1 VSSAAP
7 NGSQPFQI
15 LHPLRRYAVS
25 PLADPPRERVEV
37 GKFVILSMLLH
48 VLFIVLFGDSTGG
61 GASRASQMLGGFSA
75 SLQARV
81 TNNAPVSPSIKSTSA
96 NSANVNPRTMQ
107 PVQPAQ
113 IEPLKPS
120 VPSVPSAPSAS
131 SALPAENSEATK
143 TVEPPP
149 QSATTAPTPP
159 IVPDKITVPDAL
171 PTLSKPVVKP
181 VTEFV
186 IPPSVVSPKAAVE
199 AKPAAEA
206 LPPIDPLPPLLR
218 AQPLTVPKPIELN
231 AAPSVSREFAP
242 YVPPTIAAPIASPTL
257 PPSITPIS
265 PAAPAA
271 PIAPMVLPPVT
282 PLDLP
287 SIAAP
292 KMEREF
298 AAPANIDVPESRQPM
313 VVPPPIANI
322 APTTAPKT
330 EREFVPYVAPTVT
343 PTAAPVAAPAPTSAP
358 ASASTAPAQSAPAA
372 PSTTNAPST
381 ERAPVSA
388 TPGSPAPSSTK
399 STDDIFGPRRDTPTT
414 PAKSL
419 DLDAARKSAREG
431 GSEPRNERSGP
442 RTLLPFP
449 TAPKPAVKSDI
460 TKIFD
465 KALKRPDCKEAY
477 SDMGLAAV
485 IPLVRDAIK
494 QDGCKW

>member
-1 VSSAAP
+1 MSSAAP

-15 LHPLRRYAVS
+15 LHPLRRYATS

-48 VLFIVLFGDSTGG
+48 VLLIVLFGDSTGG
-61 GASRASQMLGGFSA
+61 GPSRASQMLGGFSA
-75 SLQARV
+75 SLQASV
-81 TNNAPVSPSIKSTSA
+81 TNNAPASPSIKSSA
-96 NSANVNPRTMQ
+96 SPGT
-107 PVQPAQ
+107 PQPAR

-120 VPSVPSAPSAS
+120 AP

-143 TVEPPP
+143 TVEPAP
-149 QSATTAPTPP
+149 QSTAVAPTPT

-186 IPPSVVSPKAAVE
+186 ISPSEAVPKAAVE
-199 AKPAAEA
+199 VKPVAEA
-206 LPPIDPLPPLLR
+206 LPPIDPLPPLPR
-218 AQPLTVPKPIELN
+218 AQPLNMPKPIELN
-231 AAPSVSREFAP
+231 AAPSVSREFTP
-242 YVPPTIAAPIASPTL
+242 YVPPVLPPVSPPILPPTL
-257 PPSITPIS
+257 PSSITPI
-265 PAAPAA
+265 APAA
-271 PIAPMVLPPVT
+271 PIAPLALPPVT

-287 SIAAP
+287 TIAAP
-292 KMEREF
+292 KIEREF
-298 AAPANIDVPESRQPM
+298 AAPANIEVREPQ

-322 APTTAPKT
+322 APTAAPKT
-330 EREFVPYVAPTVT
+330 EREFVPYVAPTIT
-343 PTAAPVAAPAPTSAP
+343 PTAAPVAASAPTIASPPAVNPNAVPTQP
-358 ASASTAPAQSAPAA
+358 ASTSTAAPSSTV
-372 PSTTNAPST
+372 PSTTNAPVT
-381 ERAPVSA
+381 ERAPGSA
-388 TPGSPAPSSTK
+388 TPGSPAPSPAK
-399 STDDIFGPRRDTPTT
+399 SNDDIFGPRRDAA
-414 PAKSL
+414 PASTKSL

-431 GSEPRNERSGP
+431 GNESRNERSGP

-449 TAPKPAVKSDI
+449 TAPKAAVKSDI

-477 SDMGLAAV
+477 SDMGLAAL

>member
-1 VSSAAP
+1 MASAAP

-15 LHPLRRYAVS
+15 FHPFRRYAIA
-25 PLADPPRERVEV
+25 PLAGPPRERVEV

-61 GASRASQMLGGFSA
+61 SPSRASQILGGFSA
-75 SLQARV
+75 SLQARM
-81 TNNAPVSPSIKSTSA
+81 TNNAPASPSIKSTNASA
-96 NSANVNPRTMQ
+96 SGENANPRPAQ
-107 PVQPAQ
+107 PTQPAR

-120 VPSVPSAPSAS
+120 
-131 SALPAENSEATK
+131 ALAAENSEATK
-143 TVEPPP
+143 VADPPP

-159 IVPDKITVPDAL
+159 IVPDKVTVPDAL
-171 PTLSKPVVKP
+171 PTLPTISKPVVKP

-186 IPPSVVSPKAAVE
+186 IPPSEVIPKAAVE
-199 AKPAAEA
+199 AKSAAEA
-206 LPPIDPLPPLLR
+206 LPTIDPLPPLSR
-218 AQPLTVPKPIELN
+218 AQPLAVPKPIELN

-242 YVPPTIAAPIASPTL
+242 YVPPTIAAPISAPTL
-257 PPSITPIS
+257 PPSIAPIS
-265 PAAPAA
+265 PAAP
-271 PIAPMVLPPVT
+271 IAPLALPPVT
-282 PLDLP
+282 PLALP
-287 SIAAP
+287 TIAAP

-298 AAPANIDVPESRQPM
+298 AAPANIEVREPL

-322 APTTAPKT
+322 APTAAPKT
-330 EREFVPYVAPTVT
+330 EREFVPYVAPTAA
-343 PTAAPVAAPAPTSAP
+343 PTAVPAPAIASPSAVNPNAAPAQP
-358 ASASTAPAQSAPAA
+358 ASPSTTAPSSTAPP
-372 PSTTNAPST
+372 TTNAPST
-381 ERAPVSA
+381 ERAPAAAS
-388 TPGSPAPSSTK
+388 PGSPAPSK
-399 STDDIFGPRRDTPTT
+399 SSDDIFGPRRDALPA

-431 GSEPRNERSGP
+431 GSERTGP

-449 TAPKPAVKSDI
+449 TAPKAPVKSDI

>member
-1 VSSAAP
+1 VASAAP

-15 LHPLRRYAVS
+15 FHPLRRFAIS
-25 PLADPPRERVEV
+25 PLAGPPRERVEV

-48 VLFIVLFGDSTGG
+48 VLLIVLFGDSTGG

-81 TNNAPVSPSIKSTSA
+81 TNNAPASPSIKSTSA
-96 NSANVNPRTMQ
+96 SGANANPSAAQ
-107 PVQPAQ
+107 PVQPAR

-120 VPSVPSAPSAS
+120 APSS
-131 SALPAENSEATK
+131 LPAENSEATK
-143 TVEPPP
+143 AVEPPS
-149 QSATTAPTPP
+149 QSATETPTPP
-159 IVPDKITVPDAL
+159 LVPDKITVPDAL

-186 IPPSVVSPKAAVE
+186 IPPSEVAPKANVE
-199 AKPAAEA
+199 VKPAAEA
-206 LPPIDPLPPLLR
+206 LPPIDPLPPLPR

-242 YVPPTIAAPIASPTL
+242 YVPPTIAAPISSPTL

-265 PAAPAA
+265 PAA

-287 SIAAP
+287 TIAAP

-298 AAPANIDVPESRQPM
+298 AAPANIEVREPL

-330 EREFVPYVAPTVT
+330 EREFVPYVAPTVV
-343 PTAAPVAAPAPTSAP
+343 PTATPAPVATPAVTSAP
-358 ASASTAPAQSAPAA
+358 PSTTNPTTTPAQSAATPTTAPSSTV
-372 PSTTNAPST
+372 PSTTNAPSV
-381 ERAPVSA
+381 ERAPAAA
-388 TPGSPAPSSTK
+388 TPGSPAPSK
-399 STDDIFGPRRDTPTT
+399 STDDTFGPRRDGLSTPA

-419 DLDAARKSAREG
+419 DLDAVRKSAREG
-431 GSEPRNERSGP
+431 SSEPRNERSGP

-449 TAPKPAVKSDI
+449 TAPKPPVKSDI

>member
-1 VSSAAP
+1 VASAAP

-15 LHPLRRYAVS
+15 FHPLRRFAIS

-48 VLFIVLFGDSTGG
+48 VLLIVLFGDSTGG
-61 GASRASQMLGGFSA
+61 GPSRASQMLGGFSA

-81 TNNAPVSPSIKSTSA
+81 TNNAPASIKSTSA
-96 NSANVNPRTMQ
+96 NSANANPRAA
-107 PVQPAQ
+107 QPAR

-120 VPSVPSAPSAS
+120 APSA
-131 SALPAENSEATK
+131 LPTENSEATK
-143 TVEPPP
+143 AAEPPP
-149 QSATTAPTPP
+149 QSATVAPAPP
-159 IVPDKITVPDAL
+159 IVSDKINVPDAL

-186 IPPSVVSPKAAVE
+186 IPPSEVVPKVAVE
-199 AKPAAEA
+199 VKPAAEV
-206 LPPIDPLPPLLR
+206 LPPIDPLPPLPR

-242 YVPPTIAAPIASPTL
+242 YVPPTIAAPISPPTL
-257 PPSITPIS
+257 PPSIAPIS
-265 PAAPAA
+265 PAA

-287 SIAAP
+287 TIAAP

-298 AAPANIDVPESRQPM
+298 AAPANIEVREPL

-330 EREFVPYVAPTVT
+330 EREFVPYVAPTVV
-343 PTAAPVAAPAPTSAP
+343 PTATPAPVATPTTTSAP
-358 ASASTAPAQSAPAA
+358 PSTTNPATTPAQSAATPTTAPSSTV
-372 PSTTNAPST
+372 PSTTNAPSA
-381 ERAPVSA
+381 ERAPAAA
-388 TPGSPAPSSTK
+388 TPGSPAPAK
-399 STDDIFGPRRDTPTT
+399 STDDIFGPRRDSSATPA

-449 TAPKPAVKSDI
+449 TAPKPPVKSDI